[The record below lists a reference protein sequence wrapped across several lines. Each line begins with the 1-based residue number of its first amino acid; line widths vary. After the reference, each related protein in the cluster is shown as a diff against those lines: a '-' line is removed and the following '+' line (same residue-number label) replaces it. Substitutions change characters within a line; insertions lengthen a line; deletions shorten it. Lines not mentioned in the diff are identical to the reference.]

1 MGYRDSELSLS
12 TLSKH
17 IGKLP
22 NYVSQSLNM
31 QLEQTFFDYVNRWR
45 VQDAMRL
52 LEQSSENVLTISNEV
67 GFNSRSSFYT
77 AFKKVT
83 GNTPTAYRKQTQNR

>member
-1 MGYRDSELSLS
+1 
-12 TLSKH
+12 
-17 IGKLP
+17 
-22 NYVSQSLNM
+22 M